1 MSAGRR
7 RHHMTAAAA
16 LHRPTHRHAHTPT
29 HDTHSIQ
36 PTTRTKHYH
45 RARARSH
52 AYARMH
58 TRTRHDHNAQRLFR
72 FVRAGLFVTS
82 RDNNGGNAE
91 GSAECRRPRVI
102 YSCGKVKNA
111 LSAACLPELADVR
124 FHGDR
129 PLAPLSAPWLWTP
142 PPCPRRSLRC
152 AVATISAGVISWRR
166 LTRSANSWTGLSQM
180 TNVQRWATLRAESA
194 ASNRWEGCFHQQR
207 REPVRSRLTE
217 LAVWRTGCS
226 FCGAVSLSSR
236 TCAAK
241 RSTRAAARCEC

>member
-1 MSAGRR
+1 MS
-7 RHHMTAAAA
+7 
-16 LHRPTHRHAHTPT
+16 PTETRIYTCGAPT
-29 HDTHSIQ
+29 
-36 PTTRTKHYH
+36 
-45 RARARSH
+45 
-52 AYARMH
+52 
-58 TRTRHDHNAQRLFR
+58 
-72 FVRAGLFVTS
+72 
-82 RDNNGGNAE
+82 
-91 GSAECRRPRVI
+91 
-102 YSCGKVKNA
+102 
-111 LSAACLPELADVR
+111 LSAALASHNLLFADVVTAAG
-124 FHGDR
+124 H
-129 PLAPLSAPWLWTP
+129 APLHAPWLWTP

-207 REPVRSRLTE
+207 RGPVRSRLTE

>member
-45 RARARSH
+45 RARARALTRIRTH
-52 AYARMH
+52 IH
-58 TRTRHDHNAQRLFR
+58 THTPRPQEGQRLFR
-72 FVRAGLFVTS
+72 FVGAGLFVTS
-82 RDNNGGNAE
+82 RDE
-91 GSAECRRPRVI
+91 QRWECRGQCRVSPTQGRI
-102 YSCGKVKNA
+102 YSNSVR
-111 LSAACLPELADVR
+111 CLPPTTCCLLTFSR
-124 FHGDR
+124 R
-129 PLAPLSAPWLWTP
+129 PATRRSSAPWLWTP

-180 TNVQRWATLRAESA
+180 TNVQRWATLCAESVA
-194 ASNRWEGCFHQQR
+194 LNRWEGCFHQQR
-207 REPVRSRLTE
+207 RGPVRSRLTE